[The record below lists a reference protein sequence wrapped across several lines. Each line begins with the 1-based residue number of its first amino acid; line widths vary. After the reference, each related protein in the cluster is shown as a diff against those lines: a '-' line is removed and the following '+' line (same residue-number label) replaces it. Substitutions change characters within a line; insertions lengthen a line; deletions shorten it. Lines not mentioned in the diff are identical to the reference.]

1 MRTVHEVSKLS
12 GVSIR
17 ALHHYDKIGLLRPA
31 QVTEAGYRL
40 YDDTNLERLQL
51 ILLFRE
57 LKFSL
62 KEIRVILDSSD
73 HDRTKIL
80 EQQVELLKLQ
90 KEHLENLIDL
100 ACGIKM
106 IGVRKLDFSAFDTSK
121 IDEYAEQVKETWGQ
135 TEAYKE
141 YEKKSQNRTRVE
153 EQVLGERMMKLFE
166 EFGQMKEEDPASEK
180 AQAQVKKLQDYITD
194 HYYTC
199 TKEILQG
206 LGQMYSGG
214 GSMTENIDKAG
225 GAGTAEF
232 ADRAI
237 QIYLES
243 R

>member
-90 KEHLENLIDL
+90 KERLENLIDL

-121 IDEYAEQVKETWGQ
+121 IDEYAAQVKET
-135 TEAYKE
+135 
-141 YEKKSQNRTRVE
+141 
-153 EQVLGERMMKLFE
+153 
-166 EFGQMKEEDPASEK
+166 
-180 AQAQVKKLQDYITD
+180 
-194 HYYTC
+194 
-199 TKEILQG
+199 
-206 LGQMYSGG
+206 
-214 GSMTENIDKAG
+214 IDKVG

-232 ADRAI
+232 ADQAI
-237 QIYLES
+237 QIYCK
-243 R
+243 

>member
-1 MRTVHEVSKLS
+1 M
-12 GVSIR
+12 
-17 ALHHYDKIGLLRPA
+17 
-31 QVTEAGYRL
+31 

-73 HDRTKIL
+73 HDRAKIL

-121 IDEYAEQVKETWGQ
+121 IDEYAAQVKETWGQ

-166 EFGQMKEEDPASEK
+166 EFGQMKEEDPSSEK

-237 QIYLES
+237 QIYCK
-243 R
+243 

>member
-121 IDEYAEQVKETWGQ
+121 IDEYAAQVKETWGQ

-180 AQAQVKKLQDYITD
+180 VQAQVKKLQDYITD

-237 QIYLES
+237 QIYCK
-243 R
+243 

>member
-73 HDRTKIL
+73 HDRAKIL

-121 IDEYAEQVKETWGQ
+121 IDEYAAQVKETWGQ

-166 EFGQMKEEDPASEK
+166 EFGQMKEEDPSSEK

-199 TKEILQG
+199 TKEILQS

-237 QIYLES
+237 QIYCK
-243 R
+243 